1 MTKYPRSEENRKR
14 RRGETRLRG
23 DFLGAGGLDQSG
35 LRPIIIKMRREIQT
49 FFVVVLTA
57 IINIPTTQQ
66 CGYQSCNPVKEGM
79 INVHLVPHTHND
91 VGWLKTVDQYFY
103 GDKNYI
109 QVAGVQYILDSVV
122 QELMKD
128 PNKRFIY
135 VEIGFFSR
143 WWKEQSQQMKL
154 SVKKLVDEGRLEFI
168 LGGWSMDDEATTHYN
183 AMIDEHTL
191 GFQFLQE
198 NFGECGRPRVAWQI
212 DPFGHS
218 REHAS
223 LFARMG
229 FDGLFF
235 GRLDY
240 QDKAERMKTKTME
253 MIWQGSPKNLG
264 SQSDLFTGVLYNLYN
279 PPGGFCFDVTCHD
292 DPIMDD
298 PNLHDYNVP
307 QRVAEFI
314 NATRTQAESYATKHL
329 IMTMGSDFN
338 YQIANMWYKNLD
350 KLIHYVNKEQERGSD
365 INLLYSTP
373 SCYLYQLN
381 KANLTWPTKQDDFFP
396 YAIMP
401 HGFLTGYYTSRPALK
416 RYVRHSNN
424 FLQACKHFDVFSS
437 FLGRSNYSGIQML
450 KEAMGVAQ
458 HHDAV
463 SGTEKQAVADDY
475 ALRLF
480 VGTNSCQNIIN
491 DAYKLLVPI
500 DQSVPLPEQQF
511 CNLLNISKCSATE
524 ENKQLTVTIYN
535 PLARNI
541 SRYISIPTTSKS
553 CIVTDP
559 FGRVVTSQIVPI
571 SMETKRIPERKG
583 SIAENNIVF
592 QVLLPPLGYSTYF
605 VRTNT
610 VKDKQQET
618 KQQYFTSDQDVTMNN
633 TYISVTFDG
642 VTGNMK
648 MIKNLQSGV
657 SSQVDHRIQYY
668 TSHFGNRT
676 VPMFEGSGA
685 YIFRPNQSV
694 PLDLEHMFPVQT
706 KYLHGNLVQEVH
718 QQFSPWVSTV
728 TRLYNDAQYLET
740 EWTVGPIPT
749 EDGIG
754 KEVISKYCSDL
765 KTESTFYTDANGR
778 EILLRAR
785 NYRPTWDF
793 NNTEPVAGNYFPV
806 SSRIYLQ
813 DTKRNIQLTV
823 LTDRS
828 QGGSSIQDGC
838 VELMVHRRLVVDDNL
853 GVGEALNETGA
864 DGQGLVVRGK
874 HYLFLDTIDRSAQLH
889 RDMALKLYM
898 EPVLSFTN
906 SQMKQSEWSKHFRTQ
921 WSALGTKIPRNVH
934 ILTLEHL
941 KQQISSDTFQQQ
953 ILLRLEHIYEKGE
966 GGQLSNP
973 AKVELRDLLRGYEVL
988 SATELTL
995 GANFKTSDLNR
1006 LPWKYKSD
1014 SDENNLKFIPY
1025 DENNLFKILKGK
1037 TILNRLLKVDD
1048 NHLSDNLVVTLNPM
1062 EIKTFHI
1069 TVKKT

>member
-1 MTKYPRSEENRKR
+1 
-14 RRGETRLRG
+14 
-23 DFLGAGGLDQSG
+23 
-35 LRPIIIKMRREIQT
+35 MRRIARI
-49 FFVVVLTA
+49 FVIVVLTA
-57 IINIPTTQQ
+57 IINVPTTQQ

-79 INVHLVPHTHND
+79 INVHLVPHTHDD

-183 AMIDEHTL
+183 AIIDEHTL
-191 GFQFLQE
+191 GFQFLKD

-240 QDKAERMKTKTME
+240 QDKAKRMNTKTME

-264 SQSDLFTGVLYNLYN
+264 SQSDLFTGVLFNGYN
-279 PPGGFCFDVTCHD
+279 PPKGFCFDVTCRD

-307 QRVAEFI
+307 QKVAEFI

-338 YQIANMWYKNLD
+338 YQNANMWYKNLD
-350 KLIHYVNKEQERGSD
+350 KLIRYVNNEQKHGGN

-396 YAIMP
+396 YAHIP
-401 HGFLTGYYTSRPALK
+401 HGFWSGYFTSRPALK
-416 RYVRHSNN
+416 RY
-424 FLQACKHFDVFSS
+424 
-437 FLGRSNYSGIQML
+437 IM

-480 VGTNSCQNIIN
+480 VGTNACQNIIN
-491 DAYKLLVPI
+491 DAYKLISPI
-500 DQSVPLPEQQF
+500 DQSVPLPDQQF
-511 CNLLNISKCSATE
+511 CNLLNISKCSITE
-524 ENKQLTVTIYN
+524 ENKHFTVTIYN
-535 PLARNI
+535 PLARKV
-541 SRYISIPTTSKS
+541 SHYISIPTTLKA
-553 CIVTDP
+553 CTVTDP
-559 FGRVVTSQIVPI
+559 LGKVVTSQIVPI
-571 SMETKRIPERKG
+571 SKETKRIPERKG
-583 SIAENNIVF
+583 SIGENNIVF

-605 VRTNT
+605 VRSTA
-610 VKDKQQET
+610 VKDKNQET
-618 KQQYFTSDQDVTMNN
+618 KQQYPTSNKDISMNN
-633 TYISVTFDG
+633 TYIAVTFDG
-642 VTGNMK
+642 ATGNLK

-657 SSQVDHRIQYY
+657 SAQVDHHMQYY
-668 TSHFGNRT
+668 TSHFGNTT
-676 VPMFEGSGA
+676 VPKFEGSGA
-685 YIFRPNQSV
+685 YIFRPNQTA
-694 PLDLEHMFPVQT
+694 PFDFENLFQVQSN
-706 KYLHGNLVQEVH
+706 YLHGQLVQEVH
-718 QQFSPWVSTV
+718 QQFSPWVSMV

-749 EDGIG
+749 QDGIG
-754 KEVISKYCSDL
+754 REVISKFCSDL
-765 KTESTFYTDANGR
+765 KTEATFYTDANGR
-778 EILLRAR
+778 EILQRKR

-793 NNTEPVAGNYFPV
+793 NNSEPVAGNYFPV
-806 SSRIYLQ
+806 NSRIYLE
-813 DTKRNIQLTV
+813 DAKRDILLTV

-838 VELMVHRRLVVDDNL
+838 MELMVHRRLVVDDNL

-921 WSALGTKIPRNVH
+921 WSALGAKIPQNVH

-941 KQQISSDTFQQQ
+941 SQQNSSDTSQQQ

-966 GGQLSNP
+966 GGQLSSP
-973 AKVELRDLLRGYEVL
+973 AKVELRDLLKGYEVL

-995 GANFKTSDLNR
+995 GANLKKSDLHR
-1006 LPWKYKSD
+1006 LPWKSRTTN
-1014 SDENNLKFIPY
+1014 DENVLKFLPY
-1025 DENNLFKILKGK
+1025 NRNRFLNILKGRK
-1037 TILNRLLKVDD
+1037 ILNKFSDD
-1048 NHLSDNLVVTLNPM
+1048 LTITLNPM

-1069 TVKKT
+1069 SVKKKGNA